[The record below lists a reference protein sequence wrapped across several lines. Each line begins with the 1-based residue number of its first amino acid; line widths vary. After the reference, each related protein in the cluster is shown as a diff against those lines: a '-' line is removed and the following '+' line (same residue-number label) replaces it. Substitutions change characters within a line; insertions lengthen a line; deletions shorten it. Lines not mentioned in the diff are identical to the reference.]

1 MIAARVKIAVLCGG
15 ILCLVLNGAAQ
26 TCSTDSNYFTIFY
39 NAPNNNLINAGIKT
53 AQNEL
58 VILGQSSDKSSFVTK
73 FTSQGNVIWSKKYE
87 PDYPFLSFVQYPWYS
102 ESRLYGIA
110 NSSDSTAFVYGSSS
124 EHGRS
129 INGVE
134 EPGNHTVGWLLNLD
148 KFGNVIYGK
157 YFGNWGTDYSV
168 DGLIH
173 LQGGGLLIYL
183 RAVSFPYISRIICF
197 NKAGDIVWITP
208 LQTLLPSTPIASKPP
223 VMQQLSNGRIIVS
236 NQYRWNIPDTVFIPF
251 TPPILLLP
259 PLSFLTFSV
268 LDPNSGGILSQVDY
282 ESPSYTNT
290 NVAGEFVPEVKSIS
304 ELPNGNLSVL
314 ADVYYPTDTALWYYH
329 KVFVKKAINFILDD
343 DGYLHDFISYSRLNG
358 SSTLESTWQEANGQ
372 QILLMKTSYQ
382 QYDQLVLVAIN
393 AAGEI
398 EWTRAYTNPIPTNNS
413 QGFVIEKQNGKGYFI
428 FQSDPDESNFHLLIT
443 NAIGNDSCSQIAAP
457 EMVAE
462 HTIWP
467 WPFNKVKFQS
477 PHPDMDFRYSP
488 FQIAEKSHPVVQNI
502 TCHYEYQCC
511 KDVIDTV
518 HFNSITI
525 CENQTYTLPDSTVI
539 KKTGTYYVPL
549 KTERGCDSIVMYNV
563 KVLKSPSH
571 LEISPDTCLNNIA
584 SVKLTATGGYDNYL
598 WNNLTNTTDSF
609 FYVTVPGNYTVA
621 VNNMCGSRVD
631 TVHVYDQC
639 DFPIYFPTAFTP
651 NGDYLNDELRVPP
664 ANKNKLVRLRI
675 YNRWGGMVF
684 TTTIPGKGWDG
695 KVNGVPQAAGIYV
708 YYLEMQGLS
717 GHKLEQKGTVL
728 LSR

>member
-1 MIAARVKIAVLCGG
+1 MIAARVKIVILSTG
-15 ILCLVLNGAAQ
+15 ILCQFLNSSAQ

-87 PDYPFLSFVQYPWYS
+87 PDYPFVSWVQYPWYS

-124 EHGRS
+124 EHGKS

-134 EPGNHTVGWLLNLD
+134 EPGNHRVGWLLNLD

-173 LQGGGLLIYL
+173 LRGGGMLIYL
-183 RAVSFPYISRIICF
+183 RAVSFPYISRIISF

-208 LQTLLPSTPIASKPP
+208 LQTFLPSTPIASKPP
-223 VMQQLSNGRIIVS
+223 VMQQLSNGRIIIS
-236 NQYRWNIPDTVFIPF
+236 NQYRWDVADTIFIPF
-251 TPPILLLP
+251 TPPIILYP
-259 PLSFLTFSV
+259 PLSFMTFTV
-268 LDPNSGGILSQVDY
+268 LDPNSGSILSQTSY
-282 ESPSYTNT
+282 ESPSYTYT
-290 NVAGEFVPEVKSIS
+290 NVVGEFVPDVKSIS

-314 ADVYYPTDTALWYYH
+314 VDIYYPIDSVLYYNS
-329 KVFVKKAINFILDD
+329 KVFAKKAINYIIDN
-343 DGYLHDFISYSRLNG
+343 DGYLHDFITYTPLNDAG
-358 SSTLESTWQEANGQ
+358 TLESTWQEANGR
-372 QILLMKTSYQ
+372 QILLVKDSNGR
-382 QYDQLVLVAIN
+382 LILFAIN
-393 AAGEI
+393 AAGEV
-398 EWTRAYTNPIPTNNS
+398 EWTKAYTNPIPTNNS

-428 FQSDPDESNFHLLIT
+428 FQSDPDETNFHLLIT
-443 NAIGNDSCSQIAAP
+443 NAIGNDSCSQVPAP
-457 EMVAE
+457 KMVAE
-462 HTIWP
+462 HVPWP

-488 FQIAEKSHPVVQNI
+488 FKIAEKSHSVVQHI
-502 TCHYEYQCC
+502 TCNYQYECC
-511 KDVIDTV
+511 KDVIDSV
-518 HFNSITI
+518 HFNNITI
-525 CENQTYTLPDSTVI
+525 CENGTYTLPDSTAI
-539 KKTGTYYVPL
+539 KETGTYYVPL

-584 SVKLTATGGYDNYL
+584 SVRLTATGGYDSYL
-598 WNNLTNTTDSF
+598 WNNLTSTSDSF
-609 FYVTVPGNYTVA
+609 FFVTVPGTYTVS
-621 VNNMCGSRVD
+621 VNNICGSKTD

-651 NGDYLNDELRVPP
+651 NGDNLNDELRVPL

-675 YNRWGGMVF
+675 YNRWGEMIF
-684 TTTIPGKGWDG
+684 STSIPGKGWDG
-695 KVNGVPQAAGIYV
+695 KVNGTPQAAGIYI
-708 YYLEMQGLS
+708 YYLEMEGLS
-717 GHKLEQKGTVL
+717 GHKLEQKGTLL